1 MAEKKPSEI
10 YAQSLSMEDCFT
22 ILSCIDEKILEQEK
36 IDESAIQKAINN
48 LPSDLSSSERE
59 RLSKIIREYFELVK
73 KEIS

>member
-36 IDESAIQKAINN
+36 IYESITQKATNN
-48 LPSDLSSSERE
+48 LPSDLSSS
-59 RLSKIIREYFELVK
+59 KREYYRKLFVYILN
-73 KEIS
+73 